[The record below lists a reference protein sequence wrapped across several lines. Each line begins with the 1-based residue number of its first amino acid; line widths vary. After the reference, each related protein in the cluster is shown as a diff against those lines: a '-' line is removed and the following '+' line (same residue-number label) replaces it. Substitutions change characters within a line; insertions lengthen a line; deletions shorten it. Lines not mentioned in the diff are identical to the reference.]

1 MAIFNSY
8 VTNYQRGI
16 SHYIPLDEPSNHHFQ
31 WVNPLNKPPFSI
43 ANCWHNQRVL
53 MIFHT
58 HMQPCWCW
66 YINLHNWV
74 IILLGSFVGWHNQR
88 VPSPTVKPTVPR
100 IRYLTARIVAST
112 TTSPDAN
119 ASDDSDNT
127 STAESE
133 LSSSN
138 ELRPEN
144 GEKLEMGYDGI
155 IVDYINYIYIYKI
168 IYMIIWYYIAIK
180 RFQEI
185 SEVKFQF

>member
-1 MAIFNSY
+1 MGKS
-8 VTNYQRGI
+8 T
-16 SHYIPLDEPSNHHFQ
+16 LNHHFQ
-31 WVNPLNKPPFSI
+31 SQTVDITRGYWWFFIPICNP
-43 ANCWHNQRVL
+43 
-53 MIFHT
+53 
-58 HMQPCWCW
+58 WCW
-66 YINLHNWV
+66 YIDLHNWV
-74 IILLGSFVGWHNQR
+74 RILLASFVGWHNQR

-155 IVDYINYIYIYKI
+155 IVDYITYIYMI

>member
-1 MAIFNSY
+1 M
-8 VTNYQRGI
+8 
-16 SHYIPLDEPSNHHFQ
+16 
-31 WVNPLNKPPFSI
+31 
-43 ANCWHNQRVL
+43 
-53 MIFHT
+53 
-58 HMQPCWCW
+58 
-66 YINLHNWV
+66 
-74 IILLGSFVGWHNQR
+74 
-88 VPSPTVKPTVPR
+88 KPTVPR

-155 IVDYINYIYIYKI
+155 IVVYITYIYMI
-168 IYMIIWYYIAIK
+168 IYMII
-180 RFQEI
+180 
-185 SEVKFQF
+185 